1 MSRFLNVKN
10 DNSADGEK
18 IIWDEE
24 INILQ
29 PEVVANLD
37 KLRNGKEIVLPLK
50 SVAVEDKKE
59 NQSEESEGGTNGKEE
74 SDEDAKEEG
83 SLMNRIFSF
92 FAQCLSKVFGRE
104 NGSTKAAVANV
115 KDPNEVIYQNP
126 MEFKPKVYEF
136 ENYSSDM
143 PLLEEHQ
150 KELSPIWSTF
160 KPKSIITGRRT
171 MRRLS
176 EKENGVYTLKKIK
189 FGENDF
195 YILHQPYSIEA
206 EKNYHSDHKK
216 LEQVYATLTQ
226 STSKTPYTGYFLQS
240 AERRNLTVY
249 YTSEI
254 DAHWN
259 SQKFEI
265 KALKD
270 TGNHIPYYHDAYR
283 TAIQCFYSDIKECI
297 YAFYNDTHVTLKLFT
312 YAQLVQIVTKHGW
325 NINKP
330 FNMFHTRADKIAKFI
345 KENDHKMLNK
355 IAKITTKNNEMV
367 FEIQD

>member
-1 MSRFLNVKN
+1 MFRFFSVKN

-18 IIWDEE
+18 IIWNEE

-29 PEVVANLD
+29 PEVVAHLD
-37 KLRNGKEIVLPLK
+37 ELRNGKEIVLPLK
-50 SVAVEDKKE
+50 LAAMEGKE
-59 NQSEESEGGTNGKEE
+59 KEKGSNESEGGTNVKEE
-74 SDEDAKEEG
+74 SDEDTKEEE

-92 FAQCLSKVFGRE
+92 FAQCLSKVFGDNSSE
-104 NGSTKAAVANV
+104 VATSNI
-115 KDPNEVIYQNP
+115 KDPNEITSQNSI
-126 MEFKPKVYEF
+126 EFKPKLHEF

-150 KELSPIWSTF
+150 KELASIWSML
-160 KPKSIITGRRT
+160 KPKSIVTGRRT

-176 EKENGVYTLKKIK
+176 ETANGVYTLKKIK
-189 FGENDF
+189 LKRII
-195 YILHQPYSIEA
+195 ILIF
-206 EKNYHSDHKK
+206 

-240 AERRNLTVY
+240 IERRNLTVY

-265 KALKD
+265 KALED
-270 TGNHIPYYHDAYR
+270 TGNHVPCYYTAYR

-297 YAFYNDTHVTLKLFT
+297 FGYYTDTHVTLKLFT

-330 FNMFHTRADKIAKFI
+330 FNTFHTRADKIAKFI

-355 IAKITTKNNEMV
+355 TAKITTKNNEMV